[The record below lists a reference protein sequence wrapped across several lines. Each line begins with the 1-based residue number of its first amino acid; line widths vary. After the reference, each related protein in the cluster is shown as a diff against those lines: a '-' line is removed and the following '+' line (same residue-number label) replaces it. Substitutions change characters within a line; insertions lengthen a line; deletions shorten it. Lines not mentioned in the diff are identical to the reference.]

1 MTKLYD
7 AAVFV
12 VGPVLR
18 LIWRPTIVGKEN
30 IPHNEGSVLICNHRK
45 WWDPLLIAVCA
56 PKLTVHWLAKKE
68 LYKNWLFSAVLRGL
82 GTYPVDRQKVDTSA
96 VRWCID
102 VVKQNEVLGIF
113 PEGTRNHDTFGMQQ
127 IHGGAVWIA
136 LKSGAPIVP
145 VFIDSRGAFRRT
157 RFFVGE
163 KLSFSL
169 QEGQRL
175 NAQTRDAAAEKL
187 AESLLCLEKM
197 AEKASNH

>member
-113 PEGTRNHDTFGMQQ
+113 PEGTRNKEKEMLPFENGAAFCAMKCDCLVYPVQIRGKKTCHKRVAFGKPLDLTTISPEKSRSERMHDIT
-127 IHGGAVWIA
+127 
-136 LKSGAPIVP
+136 
-145 VFIDSRGAFRRT
+145 
-157 RFFVGE
+157 
-163 KLSFSL
+163 
-169 QEGQRL
+169 
-175 NAQTRDAAAEKL
+175 AAMRQSSME
-187 AESLLCLEKM
+187 LEKIDGP
-197 AEKASNH
+197 ED

>member
-113 PEGTRNHDTFGMQQ
+113 PEGTRNKEKEMLPFENGAAFCAMKCDCLVYPVQIRGKKTCHKRVAFGKPLDLTTISPEKSRSERMHDIT
-127 IHGGAVWIA
+127 
-136 LKSGAPIVP
+136 
-145 VFIDSRGAFRRT
+145 
-157 RFFVGE
+157 
-163 KLSFSL
+163 
-169 QEGQRL
+169 
-175 NAQTRDAAAEKL
+175 AAMRQSIME
-187 AESLLCLEKM
+187 LEKIDGP
-197 AEKASNH
+197 ED

>member
-1 MTKLYD
+1 MILYTIAKPLVRLFY
-7 AAVFV
+7 AAVMPARIFGQKQNLSCTHGV
-12 VGPVLR
+12 
-18 LIWRPTIVGKEN
+18 IY
-30 IPHNEGSVLICNHRK
+30 CANHRHAY
-45 WWDPLLIAVCA
+45 DPLLLAVH
-56 PKLTVHWLAKKE
+56 VRSQIHFMAKKE
-68 LYKNWLFSAVLRGL
+68 LFEQPALAWLIRSL
-82 GTYPVDRQKVDTSA
+82 GGFAVDRTRADVSSIRTA
-96 VRWCID
+96 VSHL
-102 VVKQNEVLGIF
+102 QNGESIGIF

-175 NAQTRDAAAEKL
+175 NAQTRDAAAQKL